1 MKIKI
6 SKFLL
11 CLSAFTLFSF
21 KSNVGTP
28 PKMPY
33 AQAGLSERQAAAH
46 LLSRFTFGAKPGQI
60 DAVVSLGLET
70 WLEQQLNAAVPET
83 KDYKQDYEALSMSYE
98 AVQNKYL
105 NPAQL
110 KKALRIEDGI
120 SKKDTDITRAD
131 YRDAAKEYL
140 QKNNLKL
147 QNGLY
152 EQVVSHKIMQ
162 AQYAQNQLK
171 EIMTDFW
178 FNHFNVSVKKNLLQ
192 ALPSYEMETIRPH
205 VFGNFDELLLATAH
219 APAMLIYLDNFISV
233 KENAPTY
240 GKNANTSNKRG
251 LNENYAREIMELHT
265 LGVEGGYTQS
275 DVTQLARLLT
285 GWSLIPYQN
294 PYMMKAMKTTKGAAM
309 GNGRIVEGDFVFYPH
324 LHDNGEKTFLGKKYP
339 ENGGYTEGVTA
350 LKTLAEHPS
359 TMQFISR
366 KLAIR
371 FVSDNPSKSLV
382 DKMALTFKKSNGN
395 IKEVLKTMAY
405 SPEFWDKNALREKTK
420 SPFELAMSAT
430 RSLNANITNPI
441 QLAKWLEKMG
451 QRCYDYLAPTGFPDK
466 AEYWINTGSLLN
478 RMNFGLALA
487 YKEIS
492 GVTFS
497 LSELNQNREPESAES
512 ALAVYSKILMPERD
526 VTKTI
531 ERLQPIISDPSVS
544 DKIKQAAAAQPVKN
558 AENTTMQA
566 ENTMM
571 QEENMQMSDGTK
583 KSKKQE
589 KLGYKSNNG
598 NKNRNNKSTESGNT
612 SQFRENKMLAQVVG
626 IIIGSPEYQR
636 R

>member
-1 MKIKI
+1 MQLKSLKLA
-6 SKFLL
+6 F
-11 CLSAFTLFSF
+11 CLWAFTLLSF
-21 KSNVGTP
+21 ESNVPKP

-33 AQAGLSERQAAAH
+33 AQAGLSDRQAAAH

-60 DAVVSLGLET
+60 DAVVNMGLDN
-70 WLEQQLNAAVPET
+70 WLAQQLNALASEST
-83 KDYKQDYEALSMSYE
+83 DFKQDYEALSMSYE
-98 AVQNKYL
+98 AVQNKYI
-105 NPAQL
+105 NPLQL
-110 KKALRIEDGI
+110 KKALRIEEGM
-120 SKKDTDITRAD
+120 SKKDTNISRAE
-131 YRDAAKEYL
+131 YRLAVKNYL
-140 QKNNLKL
+140 ETNNLRL
-147 QNGLY
+147 QAGLY
-152 EQVVSHKIMQ
+152 EQMVSHKIMQ
-162 AQYAQNQLK
+162 AQYAENQLK
-171 EIMTDFW
+171 EVLTDFW

-192 ALPSYEMETIRPH
+192 ALPAYEMETIRPH
-205 VFGNFDELLLATAH
+205 VLGNFEELLVATAH

-233 KENAPTY
+233 KEDAPTY
-240 GKNANTSNKRG
+240 SGKNNKRG

-275 DVTQLARLLT
+275 DVTQLARILT
-285 GWSLIPYQN
+285 GWSLMPYQN
-294 PYMMKAMKTTKGAAM
+294 PYLMKALKSKKGGAM
-309 GNGRIVEGDFVFYPH
+309 TNGRIEKGDFVFYPN
-324 LHDNGEKTFLGKKYP
+324 LHDSGEKTFLGEKFP

-350 LKTLAEHPS
+350 LKILAEHPS
-359 TMQFISR
+359 TMRFISR

-382 DKMALTFKKSNGN
+382 DRMALTFKNTKGN
-395 IKEVLKTMAY
+395 IKEVLKTMVN

-430 RSLNANITNPI
+430 RSLNADIENPV

-451 QRCYDYLAPTGFPDK
+451 QRCYDYLAPTGFPDN

-487 YKEIS
+487 FKEIK

-497 LSELNQNREPESAES
+497 LAELNQNREPESAES
-512 ALAVYSKILMPERD
+512 ALAVYSKILLPERD
-526 VTKTI
+526 LTKTM

-544 DKIKQAAAAQPVKN
+544 DKIKQAAAAQPVKK
-558 AENTTMQA
+558 E

-571 QEENMQMSDGTK
+571 EEENMQMSDDTK
-583 KSKKQE
+583 MSKKQE
-589 KLGYKSNNG
+589 KLSYKNNG
-598 NKNRNNKSTESGNT
+598 NKDRNNKNSAFGNT
-612 SQFRENKMLAQVVG
+612 SQFKENKMLAQVVG